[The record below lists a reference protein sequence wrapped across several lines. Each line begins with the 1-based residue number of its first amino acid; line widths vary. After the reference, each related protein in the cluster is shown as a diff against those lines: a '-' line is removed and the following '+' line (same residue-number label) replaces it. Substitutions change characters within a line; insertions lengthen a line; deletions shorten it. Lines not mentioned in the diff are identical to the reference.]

1 MLSFSIIVLAVPC
14 GRKCLWNTICKIRV
28 FQGQIELE
36 PANVSGLLLASCCLP
51 NFLVEK
57 QAHMYI
63 SNLVDID
70 GEFEGNNNVT
80 LKQLQKSRNRN
91 ATVGAKNQRDNLK
104 QYFLSAAGSVSWQNR
119 IVDNKIQQIGL
130 EIND

>member
-1 MLSFSIIVLAVPC
+1 
-14 GRKCLWNTICKIRV
+14 
-28 FQGQIELE
+28 
-36 PANVSGLLLASCCLP
+36 
-51 NFLVEK
+51 
-57 QAHMYI
+57 MYI